1 LIRSLKILQEY
12 KEELEVGGK
21 KMKLNE
27 VRKISSIKEL
37 INLAAEEDGEKIAF
51 QYKDENKK
59 DNIIKVTYKEF
70 KKNTEELGT
79 ALADINMQDKHIAM
93 IGENSYKW
101 LTVYLTVLKST
112 GVFVPIDKELT
123 VKEVINVL
131 KHSESEVLFYAQ
143 RYESWI
149 SEIKREVP
157 NIKYFIGLNKKEDDE
172 VGLSYDEF
180 KANGRKLLEQGS
192 DIYTKLQD
200 DENKLKL
207 LVYTSGTTGEPK
219 GVMLTEHNLISVVY
233 YGLQVADIKTKCL
246 SVLPYHHTYEAVAG
260 ILVALH
266 KRACICINDSLKNV
280 LKNLQL
286 YKPDYIYL
294 VPAFTE
300 IFYKNIWANAQ
311 KTGKDKILK
320 IMIPISNALRKV
332 GIDLRGKLFKSIHQA
347 FGGNL
352 KEIVCGG
359 APIRPKIGKFFNDI
373 GITLLNGYGITEC
386 SPLVSVN
393 RMQFN
398 DSSTVGVI
406 LPCCKIKLENVT
418 PDGDGEICVKGDI
431 VMQGYYKEQEKT
443 DRVLKDGWFNTE
455 DYGYINKK
463 GQLVINGRKKNL
475 IVLDNGK
482 NVYPEEIENYILGIP
497 YVQEAIVKGK
507 KNEIGQEVA
516 LIAEVY
522 LNQEKIEEMDNVE
535 ETLREDIN
543 EACKELPIYKKISNI
558 EIRKEEFVKTTTNK
572 IKR

>member
-1 LIRSLKILQEY
+1 MNNKKI
-12 KEELEVGGK
+12 
-21 KMKLNE
+21 KLNQATK
-27 VRKISSIKEL
+27 VTSIKEML
-37 INLAAEEDGEKIAF
+37 NLAVKESGEKIAF
-51 QYKDENKK
+51 QYKDENDKEK
-59 DNIIKVTYKEF
+59 IIQVTYKEF
-70 KKNTEELGT
+70 ANDTEALGT
-79 ALADINMQDKHIAM
+79 ALANIGMQDKHIAI

-101 LTVYLTVLKST
+101 LTVYLTVLQST

-131 KHSESEVLFYAQ
+131 KHSDSEVLFYSEK
-143 RYESWI
+143 YEKWI
-149 SEIKREVP
+149 PQIKEELP
-157 NIKYFIGLNKKEDDE
+157 NIKFFIGLNKTEDDANI
-172 VGLSYDEF
+172 LSYNKLKE
-180 KANGRKLLEQGS
+180 NGKKLLNQGS
-192 DIYTKLQD
+192 KIYTDLQD
-200 DENKLKL
+200 DENNLKL
-207 LVYTSGTTGEPK
+207 LVYTSGTTGAPK

-300 IFYKNIWANAQ
+300 VFYKNIWSNAQ

-320 IMIPISNALRKV
+320 KMIPISNALRKI
-332 GIDLRGKLFKSIHQA
+332 GIDLRDKFFKSIHEA

-359 APIRPKIGKFFNDI
+359 APIRPEIGKFFNDI

-393 RMQFN
+393 RLQFN
-398 DSSTVGVI
+398 DSSTVGVV
-406 LPCCKIKLENVT
+406 LPCCEIKFENVT
-418 PDGDGEICVKGDI
+418 PEGDGEICVKGDI
-431 VMQGYYKEQEKT
+431 VMKGYYKEQEKT
-443 DRVLKDGWFNTE
+443 DRVLKNGWFNTE
-455 DYGYINKK
+455 DYGHINKK

-497 YVQEAIVKGK
+497 YVQEVVVKGK
-507 KNEIGQEVA
+507 KNTIGQEVA
-516 LIAEVY
+516 LIAEVF
-522 LNQEKIEEMDNVE
+522 LNQEKISELKINNIQEKLK
-535 ETLREDIN
+535 TDIN
-543 EACKELPIYKKISNI
+543 EACKDLPTYKRISDI
-558 EIRKEEFVKTTTNK
+558 EIRAQEFEKTTTNK

>member
-1 LIRSLKILQEY
+1 MSKKI
-12 KEELEVGGK
+12 
-21 KMKLNE
+21 KLNE
-27 VRKISSIKEL
+27 VKKVTSVKEML
-37 INLAAEEDGEKIAF
+37 DLAAKEDGDKIAF
-51 QYKDENKK
+51 EYKDEKEK
-59 DNIIKVTYKEF
+59 GKIIKVTYNEF
-70 KKNTEELGT
+70 KKETESLGT
-79 ALADINMQDKHIAM
+79 ALANIGMHDKHIAM

-123 VKEVINVL
+123 VNDVINIL
-131 KHSESEVLFYAQ
+131 KHGECEVVFYAP
-143 RYESWI
+143 RYEKWI
-149 SEIKREVP
+149 EQIKKEAP
-157 NIKYFIGLNKKEDDE
+157 NVKYFIGLDEKEDKDNI
-172 VGLSYDEF
+172 LSYENF
-180 KANGRKLLEQGS
+180 KETGKKLLEEGS
-192 DIYTKLQD
+192 TIYTFLKD
-200 DENKLKL
+200 DEYNLKL
-207 LVYTSGTTGEPK
+207 LVYTSGTTGNPK
-219 GVMLTEHNLISVVY
+219 GVMLTEHNLMSVVY
-233 YGLQVADIKTKCL
+233 YGLQVAEIQTKCL

-260 ILVALH
+260 ILIAIH

-286 YKPDYIYL
+286 FKPDYIYV

-300 IFYKNIWANAQ
+300 KFYKSIWSNAE

-320 IMIPISNALRKV
+320 IMIPLSNGLRKI
-332 GIDLRGKLFKSIHQA
+332 GIDLRHILFKSIHEA

-373 GITLLNGYGITEC
+373 GITLYNGYGITEC

-393 RMQFN
+393 RPGLN

-406 LPCCKIKLENVT
+406 LPCCQIKLENVT

-431 VMQGYYKEQEKT
+431 VMKGYYKDKEKT

-482 NVYPEEIENYILGIP
+482 NVYPEEIENYILAVP
-497 YVQEAIVKGK
+497 YVQEVVVKGK
-507 KNEIGQEVA
+507 KNEIGQEVG
-516 LIAEVY
+516 LIAEVF
-522 LNQEKIEEMDNVE
+522 LNQEKVE
-535 ETLREDIN
+535 ELEIDNIKEKIKLDIS
-543 EACKELPIYKKISNI
+543 EACKDLPIYKRISDI
-558 EIRKEEFVKTTTNK
+558 EIREEEFVKTTTNK